1 MARGR
6 NLLPTD
12 PDKTAG
18 RIGRTHGV
26 ATVAIPAIKTRI
38 MGGATDIF
46 YVLVT
51 TSILALSVQDCEGV
65 AYASADHGIEIPFWK

>member
-1 MARGR
+1 MDATVKKRIPINVKVKAIPATIARGR

-26 ATVAIPAIKTRI
+26 ANVAMPAIKTRI
-38 MGGATDIF
+38 MGGATDI
-46 YVLVT
+46 Y
-51 TSILALSVQDCEGV
+51 
-65 AYASADHGIEIPFWK
+65 

>member
-1 MARGR
+1 VNDATVKKRSPIKVKVNAIPTTMARGR

-12 PDKTAG
+12 PDNTAG

-26 ATVAIPAIKTRI
+26 ATVAMPAIKTRI

-46 YVLVT
+46 
-51 TSILALSVQDCEGV
+51 
-65 AYASADHGIEIPFWK
+65 

>member
-12 PDKTAG
+12 PDRTAG

-26 ATVAIPAIKTRI
+26 ATVAMPAIKTRI
-38 MGGATDIF
+38 IGGATDIF

-51 TSILALSVQDCEGV
+51 ASILVFSVWTFSDLFSV
-65 AYASADHGIEIPFWK
+65 